1 MNETFI
7 ACLELF
13 KQSQKE
19 GLCEKTINRKICEVT
34 KLLSFFES
42 KGIQNF
48 YDFNIQE
55 IYNYLN
61 FLEHASQ
68 TKSGLQFTFR
78 EFFCTL
84 NKLGMS
90 PFDGYQVFPVIF
102 TNKRDRILSYYSTEE
117 IKSIISKIDI
127 NYANGLRDKCMVLLA
142 AQTGL
147 RASDILGLKFDEILW
162 DKCIIQKMQQK
173 TSLPVSVPL
182 PENIKYLLIDYIK
195 NNRPKSNTNFVFI
208 NPDSLARYSDT
219 ELYFIFN
226 KYLNH
231 STVSVGNRKHGPHAL
246 RHSLAAKL
254 LENNTPMPVITGI
267 LGHKD
272 INTTSKYL
280 SIDVEGLR
288 KTSLEVPIDED

>member
-1 MNETFI
+1 MNGTFST
-7 ACLELF
+7 CLELF
-13 KQSQKE
+13 KINQSE
-19 GLCEKTINRKICEVT
+19 NLCEKTIKRKIHEVT
-34 KLLSFFES
+34 KLLLYIEA
-42 KGIQNF
+42 KDIPDF
-48 YDFNIQE
+48 YAFNIQE
-55 IYNYLN
+55 IYNYIN
-61 FLEHASQ
+61 SLEYATQ

-84 NKLGMS
+84 NNFGMS

-102 TNKRDRILSYYSTEE
+102 TNKRDRILSHYSTDE
-117 IKSIISKIDI
+117 IKNIISQIDI
-127 NYANGLRDKCMVLLA
+127 DTPNGLRDKCMVLLV

-147 RASDILGLKFDEILW
+147 RSSDILGLTFDEIIW
-162 DKCIIQKMQQK
+162 DKSIIQKIQQK

-195 NNRPKSNTNFVFI
+195 NRRPNSDTNFVFI
-208 NPDSLARYSDT
+208 NPDSLSRYSES

-226 KYLNH
+226 KYLNQ
-231 STVSVGNRKHGPHAL
+231 SSVSVGNRKHGPHAL

-254 LENNTPMPVITGI
+254 LDNNTPMPVITGI

-280 SIDVEGLR
+280 SIDIEGLR
-288 KTSLEVPIDED
+288 KVSLEVPTDED

>member
-1 MNETFI
+1 MNETFNT
-7 ACLELF
+7 CLELF
-13 KQSQKE
+13 KLNQSE
-19 GLCEKTINRKICEVT
+19 SLCEKTINRKVHEVN
-34 KLLSFFES
+34 KLLLHIEA
-42 KGIQNF
+42 KGIQDF

-55 IYNYLN
+55 IYNYIN
-61 FLEHASQ
+61 SLEYATQ

-84 NKLGMS
+84 HKYEMS

-102 TNKRDRILSYYSTEE
+102 TNKRDRILSHYSTDE
-117 IKSIISKIDI
+117 IKSIISQIDI
-127 NYANGLRDKCMVLLA
+127 NADNGLRDKCMVLLA

-147 RASDILGLKFDEILW
+147 RSSDILGLTFDEILW
-162 DKCIIQKMQQK
+162 DKNIIQKIQQK

-195 NNRPKSNTNFVFI
+195 NKRPESDTNYVFI
-208 NPDSLARYSDT
+208 NPDSSLRYSET

-226 KYLNH
+226 KYLNR
-231 STVSVGNRKHGPHAL
+231 SSVSVGNRKHGPHAL

-254 LENNTPMPVITGI
+254 LDNNTPMPVITGI

-280 SIDVEGLR
+280 SIDIEGLR
-288 KTSLEVPIDED
+288 KVSLEVPTDEN

>member
-13 KQSQKE
+13 KQNQKE
-19 GLCEKTINRKICEVT
+19 GLCEKTINRKVYEV
-34 KLLSFFES
+34 KNLLSFLETRD
-42 KGIQNF
+42 INNF
-48 YDFNIQE
+48 DDFNIQV
-55 IYNYLN
+55 IYDYINSLDY
-61 FLEHASQ
+61 AAQ

-78 EFFCTL
+78 EFFNTM
-84 NKLGMS
+84 NKFEIC
-90 PFDGYQVFPVIF
+90 PVNGYQIFPVIF
-102 TNKRDRILSYYSTEE
+102 TNKRDRVLSHYSIDE
-117 IKSIISKIDI
+117 IKEIISQIDI
-127 NYANGLRDKCMVLLA
+127 YLVNGLRDKCMILLA

-147 RASDILGLKFDEILW
+147 RSGDILGLTFEEIYW
-162 DKCIIQKMQQK
+162 DKCIIQKIQQK

-195 NNRPKSNTNFVFI
+195 NQRPSSDSSYVFI
-208 NPDSLARYSDT
+208 NPESMKRYSET

-226 KYLNH
+226 KYLKK
-231 STVSVGNRKHGPHAL
+231 SSVSVGNRKHGPHAL

-267 LGHKD
+267 LGHKN

-288 KTSLEVPIDED
+288 KASLEVPTDEE